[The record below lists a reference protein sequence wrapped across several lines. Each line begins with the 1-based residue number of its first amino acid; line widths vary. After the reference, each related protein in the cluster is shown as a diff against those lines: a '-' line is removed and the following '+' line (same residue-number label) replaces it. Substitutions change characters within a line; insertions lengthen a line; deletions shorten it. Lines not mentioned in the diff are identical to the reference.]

1 MAKITRAKKGPQ
13 GQTVY
18 FKNFNTAMGCALM
31 VLDTYNGNYKVVK
44 VKVPSDSTVHQVSAN
59 TPGKTSGVDLPMNN
73 DDYRVFNLLFD
84 FDCSA
89 TRGAIQVVDAYF
101 RVSPALYNK
110 LQEYNLIVK

>member
-1 MAKITRAKKGPQ
+1 MAKVQGPQ

-31 VLDTYNGNYKVVK
+31 VLDTYNGNYKIVK
-44 VKVPSDSTVHQVSAN
+44 VKVPSDCTVHQVSAD
-59 TPGKTSGVDLPMNN
+59 TTAKTNGVDLPINN
-73 DDYRVFNLLFD
+73 DDFRILDLIAD
-84 FDCSA
+84 FKQA
-89 TRGAIQVVDAYF
+89 NTRGAIQVVDAYF